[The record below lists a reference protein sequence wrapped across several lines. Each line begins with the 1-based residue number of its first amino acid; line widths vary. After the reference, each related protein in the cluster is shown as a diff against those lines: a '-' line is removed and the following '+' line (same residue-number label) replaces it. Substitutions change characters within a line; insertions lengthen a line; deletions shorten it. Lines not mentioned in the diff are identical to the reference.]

1 VKYNFTESGIALPK
15 NRYSK
20 QCKSDKD
27 SKILASLNKIV
38 SIICLFFK
46 QKSSHKSTG
55 LPQSYKGF
63 YTFFN
68 NKLFFENS
76 LHEYFAD
83 CFPAQSSIKNFKSVT
98 DLIPNSDSIMNNL
111 SLSSNSTDKKNSFFK
126 LRWPNNHSCHNPSHS
141 NQVDEPP

>member
-1 VKYNFTESGIALPK
+1 MKYNFTESGISIPK
-15 NRYSK
+15 NGYSK

-76 LHEYFAD
+76 LHAYFAD
-83 CFPAQSSIKNFKSVT
+83 CFPAQSSIKNFILLPNYC
-98 DLIPNSDSIMNNL
+98 LILNNCAIFQYNL
-111 SLSSNSTDKKNSFFK
+111 SCLEVIRYQNSCI
-126 LRWPNNHSCHNPSHS
+126 L
-141 NQVDEPP
+141 